1 MLTAMTEDDWAI
13 VLQVF
18 RAVRSRR
25 GDKGRDDRKF
35 LEAVHYFTVHN
46 ITWRALSAEFGHC
59 GWLSESAQ
67 RWRSEKSW
75 HGLCVH
81 LSCSLQ
87 SNAWWQTMAG

>member
-35 LEAVHYFTVHN
+35 LEALLTFYGPQHHLARPFGGVRPLEFDLETLL
-46 ITWRALSAEFGHC
+46 AAEP
-59 GWLSESAQ
+59 S
-67 RWRSEKSW
+67 R
-75 HGLCVH
+75 H
-81 LSCSLQ
+81 L
-87 SNAWWQTMAG
+87 